1 MDTEVRE
8 PGVGGGD
15 EAGEVLATLIEGDCR
30 LLIPGIPKKSVD
42 LVLTDPPY
50 GNMIEFA
57 GHGVIPGDHNY
68 ADLLK
73 ETAPLLYAA
82 AAKDAWACVFTEPK
96 ALREMWAAMEAGGWK
111 YRSLM
116 VWDKR
121 RLSFNQ
127 GIRRAYELIL
137 VMKKGSPENRY
148 SGGDLV
154 TCTIARDR
162 IHPTQ
167 KPVELLK
174 DLIEWF
180 CPERGLV
187 LDPFSGGG
195 STLVAANEVGRRS
208 IGFEVDRG
216 FFEASADRL
225 FPDVNAVPKEE

>member
-1 MDTEVRE
+1 METEE
-8 PGVGGGD
+8 GISGAGGGD
-15 EAGEVLATLIEGDCR
+15 EAGEVVATLIEGDCR

-50 GNMIEFA
+50 GNMLEFA
-57 GHGVIPGDHNY
+57 GHGVIPGDADY
-68 ADLLK
+68 ANLLA

-121 RLSFNQ
+121 RLSFNK

-154 TCTIARDR
+154 TCPIARDR

-174 DLIEWF
+174 QLIDWF

-195 STLVAANEVGRRS
+195 STLVAANEAGRRS
-208 IGFEVDRG
+208 IGFEVDRK
-216 FFEASADRL
+216 FFEASVDRL